1 MSFMRKF
8 LNLLDMDNWNG
19 NSAFLRHLHVIRRLF
34 FSIPTAILFLP
45 NMFLFQNLTYVDGR
59 KVNFAEYCMMC
70 ILYYAFV
77 FIPINALIRLCQ
89 AKLKHMGFKE
99 FLNAPDR
106 LTRKNIVVSPEDSES
121 TIADDFCTDI
131 SLEELEWIK
140 NQYNPVSFSRCTE
153 SENNSVLEDKESTF
167 SFPSEEFQL
176 DIESCK
182 APQFSAPLPQL
193 SSINN
198 RVQSVPIIS
207 DKAEKSHETVSK
219 PTTLSNT
226 KQAGNLPPKKS
237 TAMPKKKSVPISDVF
252 LWQCNSIAELQDSDN
267 AGYEYTNLDNPND
280 PMEVGYRNALLDIS
294 NYNTLPLIDYSKDKQ
309 APDGYIPRKMLSW
322 EHNFEQCN
330 NIFANSNLPVISSL
344 QYITRNINTMIL
356 QDPDGSIGR
365 SVQEIFYYEIPK
377 EYHNEYLQLLETLNL
392 ALHHQER
399 FSIDLSKIVF
409 TRTADSYRE
418 YALPLSCIY
427 YNSEKHIFSYCFSN
441 EIQFE
446 ENGLVKFKNTETGSI
461 IYTEDGVL
469 KKATFQKVIDEIT
482 YTCQFK
488 NYKSGFDL
496 YDIRGKGEIIYK
508 RTPK

>member
-1 MSFMRKF
+1 MSPMQKF
-8 LNLLDMDNWNG
+8 LRLLDMNNWNG

-45 NMFLFQNLTYVDGR
+45 NMFLFQDLTYDDGR

-77 FIPINALIRLCQ
+77 FIPINALIRVCQ
-89 AKLKHMGFKE
+89 AKRRHMGFKE

-106 LTRKNIVVSPEDSES
+106 LTRKNVVVSPEDSES

-131 SLEELEWIK
+131 SPEELELIK
-140 NQYNPVSFSRCTE
+140 NQYSPV
-153 SENNSVLEDKESTF
+153 
-167 SFPSEEFQL
+167 
-176 DIESCK
+176 
-182 APQFSAPLPQL
+182 
-193 SSINN
+193 
-198 RVQSVPIIS
+198 IS

-226 KQAGNLPPKKS
+226 KQAGNLP
-237 TAMPKKKSVPISDVF
+237 
-252 LWQCNSIAELQDSDN
+252 
-267 AGYEYTNLDNPND
+267 
-280 PMEVGYRNALLDIS
+280 
-294 NYNTLPLIDYSKDKQ
+294 LIDYSKDKQ
-309 APDGYIPRKMLSW
+309 APGGYIPRKMLSW
-322 EHNFEQCN
+322 EHDFEQCN
-330 NIFANSNLPVISSL
+330 NIFANSNLPVISNL

-377 EYHNEYLQLLETLNL
+377 EYQNDYLLLIETLNL
-392 ALHHQER
+392 ALHQQER
-399 FSIDLSKIVF
+399 FAIDLSEIVF

-469 KKATFQKVIDEIT
+469 KKATLQKVIDEIT

>member
-1 MSFMRKF
+1 MSPMQKF
-8 LNLLDMDNWNG
+8 LRLLDMNNWNG

-45 NMFLFQNLTYVDGR
+45 NMFLFQDLTYDDGR

-77 FIPINALIRLCQ
+77 FIPINALIRVCQ
-89 AKLKHMGFKE
+89 AKRRHMGFKE

-106 LTRKNIVVSPEDSES
+106 LTRKNVVVSPENSES

-131 SLEELEWIK
+131 SPEELGLIK
-140 NQYNPVSFSRCTE
+140 NQYSPV
-153 SENNSVLEDKESTF
+153 
-167 SFPSEEFQL
+167 
-176 DIESCK
+176 
-182 APQFSAPLPQL
+182 
-193 SSINN
+193 
-198 RVQSVPIIS
+198 IS
-207 DKAEKSHETVSK
+207 DKAEKSHETMSK

-267 AGYEYTNLDNPND
+267 VGYEYTNLDNPND
-280 PMEVGYRNALLDIS
+280 PVEVGYRNALLDIS
-294 NYNTLPLIDYSKDKQ
+294 NYSTLPLIDYSKDKQ
-309 APDGYIPRKMLSW
+309 APGGYIPRKMLSW
-322 EHNFEQCN
+322 EHDFEQCT
-330 NIFANSNLPVISSL
+330 NIFANSNLPVISNL

-377 EYHNEYLQLLETLNL
+377 EYQNDYLQLIETLNL
-392 ALHHQER
+392 ALHQQER
-399 FSIDLSKIVF
+399 FAIDLSEIVF
-409 TRTADSYRE
+409 TRTTDSYRE
-418 YALPLSCIY
+418 YALPLSCVY

-446 ENGLVKFKNTETGSI
+446 ENGLVKFKSTETGSI

-508 RTPK
+508 RMPK

>member
-1 MSFMRKF
+1 
-8 LNLLDMDNWNG
+8 
-19 NSAFLRHLHVIRRLF
+19 
-34 FSIPTAILFLP
+34 
-45 NMFLFQNLTYVDGR
+45 
-59 KVNFAEYCMMC
+59 MMC

-77 FIPINALIRLCQ
+77 FIPINALIRVCQ
-89 AKLKHMGFKE
+89 AKRRHMGFKE

-106 LTRKNIVVSPEDSES
+106 LTRKNVVVSPEDSES

-131 SLEELEWIK
+131 SPEELELIK
-140 NQYNPVSFSRCTE
+140 NQYSPV
-153 SENNSVLEDKESTF
+153 
-167 SFPSEEFQL
+167 
-176 DIESCK
+176 
-182 APQFSAPLPQL
+182 
-193 SSINN
+193 
-198 RVQSVPIIS
+198 IS

-226 KQAGNLPPKKS
+226 KQAGNLP
-237 TAMPKKKSVPISDVF
+237 
-252 LWQCNSIAELQDSDN
+252 
-267 AGYEYTNLDNPND
+267 
-280 PMEVGYRNALLDIS
+280 
-294 NYNTLPLIDYSKDKQ
+294 LIDYSKDKQ
-309 APDGYIPRKMLSW
+309 APGGYIPRKMLSW
-322 EHNFEQCN
+322 EHDFEQCN
-330 NIFANSNLPVISSL
+330 NIFANSNLPVISNL

-377 EYHNEYLQLLETLNL
+377 EYQNDYLQLIETLNL
-392 ALHHQER
+392 ALHQQER
-399 FSIDLSKIVF
+399 FAIDLSEIVF

-469 KKATFQKVIDEIT
+469 KKATLQKVIDEIT

>member
-1 MSFMRKF
+1 MSPMQKF
-8 LNLLDMDNWNG
+8 LRLLDMNNWNG

-45 NMFLFQNLTYVDGR
+45 NMFLFQDLTYDDGR

-77 FIPINALIRLCQ
+77 FIPINALIRVCQ
-89 AKLKHMGFKE
+89 AKRRHMGFKE

-106 LTRKNIVVSPEDSES
+106 LTRKNVVVSPEDSES

-131 SLEELEWIK
+131 SPEELELIK
-140 NQYNPVSFSRCTE
+140 NQYSPV
-153 SENNSVLEDKESTF
+153 
-167 SFPSEEFQL
+167 
-176 DIESCK
+176 
-182 APQFSAPLPQL
+182 
-193 SSINN
+193 
-198 RVQSVPIIS
+198 IS

-226 KQAGNLPPKKS
+226 KQAGNLP
-237 TAMPKKKSVPISDVF
+237 
-252 LWQCNSIAELQDSDN
+252 
-267 AGYEYTNLDNPND
+267 
-280 PMEVGYRNALLDIS
+280 
-294 NYNTLPLIDYSKDKQ
+294 LIDYSKDKQ
-309 APDGYIPRKMLSW
+309 APGGYIPRKMLSW
-322 EHNFEQCN
+322 EHDFEQCN
-330 NIFANSNLPVISSL
+330 NIFANSNLPVISNL

-377 EYHNEYLQLLETLNL
+377 EYQNDYLQLIETLNL
-392 ALHHQER
+392 ALHQQER
-399 FSIDLSKIVF
+399 FAIDLSEIVF

-469 KKATFQKVIDEIT
+469 KKATLQKVIDEIT